1 MYSKEKLNTL
11 AYLGIKNKYSS
22 FEFEEKF
29 FKVSEKKYFAYDDE
43 LYGASLCAITN
54 INNKRAS
61 VYVVIDNGRG
71 NKDYDIKITTLYKEA
86 LKAYNDFKDL
96 IKSDYSIDQKLKR
109 KQLWFE
115 ELEAYEIESSIYSSI
130 KVAYDSNIEKFIFIT
145 FSNYEDGG
153 YSYGI
158 NGDLTQINTEMFDS
172 KGEEIPYKYGFDHI
186 EDVVKY
192 LKDINFCLED
202 WKEEELYEFALSSNI
217 INTIENA

>member
-29 FKVSEKKYFAYDDE
+29 FEVSEKKYFAYDDE

-86 LKAYNDFKDL
+86 LKAYNDLKDL

-115 ELEAYEIESSIYSSI
+115 GLETYELESSVYGAIQI
-130 KVAYDSNIEKFIFIT
+130 AYDLNIEKFIFIT

-192 LKDINFCLED
+192 LKDIDFCLED
-202 WKEEELYEFALSSNI
+202 WKKEELYEFALLSS
-217 INTIENA
+217 TIENA